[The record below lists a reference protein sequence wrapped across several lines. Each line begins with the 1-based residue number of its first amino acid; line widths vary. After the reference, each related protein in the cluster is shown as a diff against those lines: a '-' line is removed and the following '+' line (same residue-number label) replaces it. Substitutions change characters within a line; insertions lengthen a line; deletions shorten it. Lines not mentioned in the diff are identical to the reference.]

1 MRLRISAIVL
11 GLLLLLPAFVL
22 AQASGTGTVTGRVV
36 DSSGGVLPG
45 VTVTMKS
52 PQALGQF
59 TAVTD
64 AQGLYRIANLAPAA
78 YEARAELQG
87 FQTVVQQVAV
97 RVASTLAVDFTL
109 AVGAMTETVNVTAET
124 PIVDPERSGLSINI
138 SNEAL
143 TQVPISTQ
151 RRYQDVWALAP
162 GVFVRPDQADI
173 NPSVNSRGTSENSTK
188 LDGMDVTDPFGG
200 GVFSVSFNYDAIQD
214 IQIKTLGAEAED
226 GGRTGGFMSIVTK
239 SGGNDVHGS
248 AAFFVIPQRF
258 NSSNVAG
265 VPPNQRKSVQP
276 DFTLGGPV
284 ARNRVWFFG
293 AYRRVQED
301 QTLNNAQVPLQRRG
315 NQIFLKGTAQPNAS
329 QRVSASFQWDRTNA
343 INAVLRTSG
352 TGAPST
358 TAGLSSATPALAAP
372 SAWGNLVTGGP
383 LAGVN
388 YTWVMKSNLLFQLIG
403 SYMVN
408 KPQNSEPPGSIDAS
422 RVIQTNAAGNITG
435 SLTTIAQ
442 EGNFGVIDVS
452 NRSMLYLYPSLS
464 FPVNKWGAHD
474 FKAGVELYPF
484 LRNRQSREIAPIEFF
499 YRPPGTTGSADVLIE
514 RDTFR
519 TNGSG
524 ATVNN
529 YAYEHIYGGY
539 FQDRWKPRSNVS
551 IKAGVRVDSNA
562 IFTQDRQ
569 AVLGNAFPAGFPTVT
584 ADQEFGQTTI
594 APNFGIAYDT
604 VRWGVFRGT
613 AGRYYEWLDLGGGD
627 GTSHSPYVATTDV
640 LRANPRTLA
649 PALNQSLPGAF
660 ALGVNY
666 GQDNKK
672 TYDNEFSVSWEKNLP
687 RASSFNATFVLKRT
701 WDFQG
706 SDDMNVIRNPT
717 TGAFLGRPFPAFDA
731 VLRTYAPNYTFQ
743 QFRSLQLLYTK
754 NFGPRWGMNANYWY
768 GMHQTIQREFN
779 ATRDILPFL
788 GFTIDDATNNW
799 VTPRHQARASS
810 YVRLPYGLQL
820 SGLYTFTAGPHSDI
834 LTGLVPLNS
843 TAPTIVLSN
852 GRSVSDPFWTGVAG
866 NAFPRAGRRGA
877 DMLVADNVHLVN
889 LRIQKSFDLGPARK
903 VEVSG
908 DTFNL
913 FNSDA
918 AFGFLSADA
927 RSANFGVKT
936 NFVQPRVGQV
946 GVRFVF

>member
-1 MRLRISAIVL
+1 MILRASAT
-11 GLLLLLPAFVL
+11 LLALLFPTALF
-22 AQASGTGTVTGRVV
+22 AQASGTGAVTGRVT

-52 PQALGQF
+52 PAALGQF

-64 AQGLYRIANLAPAA
+64 AQGLYRIVNLAPAA
-78 YEARAELQG
+78 YEVRAELQG

-97 RVASTLAVDFTL
+97 RVASTQVVDFSL

-248 AAFFVIPQRF
+248 AAFFVFPQKF
-258 NSSNVAG
+258 NSSNIDG

-276 DFTLGGPV
+276 DFTLGGPIMK
-284 ARNRVWFFG
+284 NRIWFFS

-301 QTLNNAQVPLQRRG
+301 QTVNNAHVPLQPRG
-315 NQIFLKGTAQPNAS
+315 NQIYLKGTGEIAAT
-329 QRVSASFQWDRTNA
+329 QRVSFSFQWDRTNA
-343 INAVLRTSG
+343 VNAVLRTTG

-372 SAWGNLVTGGP
+372 SAWGKLVTGGP
-383 LAGVN
+383 LAGGN
-388 YTWVMKSNLLFQLIG
+388 YTWVMRSNVLFQFIG
-403 SYMVN
+403 SYMIN
-408 KPQNSEPPGSIDAS
+408 KPQNSEPQGSLDVS
-422 RVIQTNAAGNITG
+422 KVIQTNSAGNITG

-442 EGNFGVIDVS
+442 EGGFGMVDVS

-464 FPVNKWGAHD
+464 FPVNKAGQHD

-484 LRNRQSREIAPIEFF
+484 LRNRQSRDITPIEFY
-499 YRPPGTTGSADVLIE
+499 YRPPGTTGAADVLIE

-519 TNGSG
+519 SNGTGTAVS
-524 ATVNN
+524 N

-539 FQDRWKPRSNVS
+539 FQDRWKPRPNMSV
-551 IKAGVRVDSNA
+551 KAGVRIDSNA
-562 IFTQDRQ
+562 IFTQDREK
-569 AVLGNAFPAGFPTVT
+569 VLGNAFPPGFPTVT
-584 ADQEFGQTTI
+584 SDQEFGQTTV
-594 APNFGIAYDT
+594 APNFGIAYDAQ
-604 VRWGVFRGT
+604 RFGVFRGT

-627 GTSHSPYVATTDV
+627 GTSHNPYVATTDV
-640 LRANPRTLA
+640 LRANPRTGA
-649 PALNQSLPGAF
+649 PVLNQSLPGAF

-666 GQDNKK
+666 GQGNKK
-672 TYDNEFSVSWEKNLP
+672 TYDNEFSASWEKSLP
-687 RASSFNATFVLKRT
+687 RASSFNATFVVKRT

-706 SDDMNVIRNPT
+706 TDDMNIVRDPN
-717 TGAFLGRPFPAFDA
+717 TGALLGRPFPAFDA

-743 QFRSLQLLYTK
+743 QFRSLQLLYAK
-754 NFGPRWGMNANYWY
+754 NFGQRWGMNTTYWY
-768 GMHQTIQREFN
+768 GMHQTIQLKFN
-779 ATRDILPFL
+779 PTRDTLQFL
-788 GFTIDDATNNW
+788 GFSPDDATNEW

-810 YVRLPYGLQL
+810 YVRLAYGLQL
-820 SGLYTFTAGPHSDI
+820 SGLYTFTAGPRSDI

-852 GRSVSDPFWTGVAG
+852 GRSVSDPFWTGTAA
-866 NAFPRAGRRGA
+866 NAFPRAGRRGV
-877 DMLVADNVHLVN
+877 DMLIADNVHLFNV
-889 LRIQKSFDLGPARK
+889 RVQKSFELGPGRK
-903 VEVSG
+903 IEVSG
-908 DTFNL
+908 DAFNL
-913 FNSDA
+913 FNSGA
-918 AFGFLSADA
+918 AFGFLSADE

-936 NFVQPRVGQV
+936 NFVQPRAGQL
-946 GVRFVF
+946 GVRVVF